1 MSVIRENL
9 IVAAINK
16 AYALTDYNI
25 YNDLH
30 EVNKFQKQVILADES
45 LTKDEKSEAIKKLT
59 KTYDRNKIIFNEGT
73 RRVCENCNQKC
84 LATLYCEFCVRNYLK
99 AKFSNWSSGNEDI
112 DNLIQEC
119 QMETTDPDSII
130 EWIPYSNLININYLA
145 KGGYSE
151 IYTSEWIHGK
161 YDEWDS
167 KEQQL
172 KRLGEQDV
180 AISHL
185 NISNKVIVQCYGLT
199 QDPLNGD
206 YMLVMNRL
214 DIDLRKYLQQN
225 HTKLAWKERIQ
236 IAVDIIDALLRIHDE
251 NAIHRDLHSG
261 NILFKTKFS
270 ISDLGFC
277 GPADRPSKSIYGNLP
292 YIAPEVIAGKETTLN
307 LIFIPSKRPDIN
319 TLLDE
324 IDKLNFHYQ
333 NNSNESTKLEE
344 NDRSETNSL
353 ENYTSNSKLFTSK
366 VHQFENLS
374 EPRNATEEEQQAFHS
389 NKSCDFHI
397 PNHIDDFGNLSN
409 QNNNSSKI
417 SSKGPIASDFWRKS
431 QEILNYSNSLLINFQ
446 EIMQQMKRNRINIDD
461 EEDMYNN
468 PNFHPEEQDE
478 FELPENM
485 DEN

>member
-1 MSVIRENL
+1 
-9 IVAAINK
+9 
-16 AYALTDYNI
+16 
-25 YNDLH
+25 
-30 EVNKFQKQVILADES
+30 
-45 LTKDEKSEAIKKLT
+45 
-59 KTYDRNKIIFNEGT
+59 
-73 RRVCENCNQKC
+73 
-84 LATLYCEFCVRNYLK
+84 
-99 AKFSNWSSGNEDI
+99 
-112 DNLIQEC
+112 
-119 QMETTDPDSII
+119 METTDPDSII

-180 AISHL
+180 VLKRLENFESANKRWFEEAISHL
-185 NISNKVIVQCYGLT
+185 NIK
-199 QDPLNGD
+199 
-206 YMLVMNRL
+206 
-214 DIDLRKYLQQN
+214 
-225 HTKLAWKERIQ
+225 
-236 IAVDIIDALLRIHDE
+236 
-251 NAIHRDLHSG
+251 
-261 NILFKTKFS
+261 
-270 ISDLGFC
+270 
-277 GPADRPSKSIYGNLP
+277 
-292 YIAPEVIAGKETTLN
+292 
-307 LIFIPSKRPDIN
+307 
-319 TLLDE
+319 
-324 IDKLNFHYQ
+324 
-333 NNSNESTKLEE
+333 E
-344 NDRSETNSL
+344 NDISETNSL

-417 SSKGPIASDFWRKS
+417 INSNKS
-431 QEILNYSNSLLINFQ
+431 FKRRLENDFQ

>member
-1 MSVIRENL
+1 M
-9 IVAAINK
+9 
-16 AYALTDYNI
+16 
-25 YNDLH
+25 
-30 EVNKFQKQVILADES
+30 
-45 LTKDEKSEAIKKLT
+45 
-59 KTYDRNKIIFNEGT
+59 
-73 RRVCENCNQKC
+73 
-84 LATLYCEFCVRNYLK
+84 
-99 AKFSNWSSGNEDI
+99 
-112 DNLIQEC
+112 IQC
-119 QMETTDPDSII
+119 
-130 EWIPYSNLININYLA
+130 
-145 KGGYSE
+145 
-151 IYTSEWIHGK
+151 
-161 YDEWDS
+161 WDAS
-167 KEQQL
+167 
-172 KRLGEQDV
+172 
-180 AISHL
+180 
-185 NISNKVIVQCYGLT
+185 
-199 QDPLNGD
+199 
-206 YMLVMNRL
+206 
-214 DIDLRKYLQQN
+214 
-225 HTKLAWKERIQ
+225 
-236 IAVDIIDALLRIHDE
+236 
-251 NAIHRDLHSG
+251 
-261 NILFKTKFS
+261 
-270 ISDLGFC
+270 
-277 GPADRPSKSIYGNLP
+277 
-292 YIAPEVIAGKETTLN
+292 
-307 LIFIPSKRPDIN
+307 PSKRPDIN

-417 SSKGPIASDFWRKS
+417 TSSNKS
-431 QEILNYSNSLLINFQ
+431 FKRRLENDFQ